1 MAFISIVCIVMILC
15 MSRAYSTLWH
25 ARKWIIKAQKLFVD
39 SFMQPFFIFWKEVLY
54 WNANTLFTVSCC
66 YGSNTYYHEP
76 WLTQKGFYIYRMYLE
91 CIETSIYLI
100 FHVMTTMNT
109 EGTRMPLVTHITTC
123 SFYTDTR
130 PPSNHEYLIMLVI
143 VLEWLCISLYIVD
156 YILFPMQ
163 SCSLVIIDIIV

>member
-1 MAFISIVCIVMILC
+1 
-15 MSRAYSTLWH
+15 
-25 ARKWIIKAQKLFVD
+25 
-39 SFMQPFFIFWKEVLY
+39 MQPFFILWKEVSY

-66 YGSNTYYHEP
+66 YGSNTYYHAP
-76 WLTQKGFYIYRMYLE
+76 KLIYTLSWYMYRMYLE

-143 VLEWLCISLYIVD
+143 VLDWLCISLYIVD